1 MRSKDKLLEDLNWLT
16 DKISS
21 EAWKLNIGTLGTTWS
36 LLIAS
41 GSIPER
47 LRFGNREAY
56 PILLLCILAMMF
68 DMIQY
73 LAAYRDADR
82 IRRRI
87 EASRLTEFEYDEST
101 FLYKLRKW
109 SFCIKIVLTV
119 AGTIVLLVT
128 LFRKLT

>member
-1 MRSKDKLLEDLNWLT
+1 
-16 DKISS
+16 
-21 EAWKLNIGTLGTTWS
+21 
-36 LLIAS
+36 
-41 GSIPER
+41 
-47 LRFGNREAY
+47 
-56 PILLLCILAMMF
+56 MMF

-87 EASRLTEFEYDEST
+87 EARGLTEFEYDEST